1 MRQSE
6 DFVYWL
12 DDALYLNITNRCSNN
27 CYFCFKHYWSGI
39 AGFKLKLSSEP
50 SVEQIIE
57 DLKKH
62 IFRRRWRETVF
73 CGFGEPTARLDCL
86 LEVAK
91 WINEHFPFLSIR
103 LDTNGHAFLLNP
115 KRDVIGELKD
125 SGVRA
130 VSVSINGHDEETYN
144 KICRPVFTNAYRSAI
159 EFVKSARD
167 ASLDVEI
174 TAVMIPEID
183 ISRIQDLAS
192 RLKVKFRARD
202 YIPCFY

>member
-1 MRQSE
+1 LRQSE
-6 DFVYWL
+6 DLVYWL
-12 DDALYLNITNRCSNN
+12 GDALYLNITNRCSNN

-50 SVEQIIE
+50 SVKQIIE
-57 DLKKH
+57 NLEKH
-62 IFRRRWRETVF
+62 ISRRKWKEAVF

-86 LEVAK
+86 LDVAK
-91 WINEHFPFLSIR
+91 WISEHFPSLRIR

-115 KRDVIGELKD
+115 GRNVIMELKD
-125 SGVRA
+125 SGVKA

-144 KICRPVFTNAYRSAI
+144 RVCRPFFPDAYRSAI
-159 EFVKSARD
+159 EFVKSARE

-174 TAVMIPEID
+174 TAVSIPEID
-183 ISRIQDLAS
+183 IDKIRDLAS
-192 RLKVKFRARD
+192 MLKVKFRARE